1 MRWTFL
7 VLFGLTVLAPLAG
20 CGKASDRVLVS
31 GKVTYLGEPVAN
43 GEIRF
48 DAIGGTTQ
56 PAGASIRDGQY
67 QAVGKGGVPVGKHR
81 VSITAF
87 RPNANAPAAPSGAG
101 PMGGGG
107 VPIQYLPAK
116 YNTNSELTVTLE
128 PGETKK
134 TLDFDLKQ

>member
-1 MRWTFL
+1 MRWRFL
-7 VLFGLTVLAPLAG
+7 ILLGLTVLTPLAG
-20 CGKASDRVLVS
+20 CGKTSDRALVS
-31 GKVTYLGEPVAN
+31 GKVTYRGEPVAN

-67 QAVGKGGVPVGKHR
+67 QVVGKGGVPVGNHR

-87 RPNANAPAAPSGAG
+87 RPNSGASAAPSGAG

-116 YNTNSELTVTLE
+116 YNTQSTLTITLE

-134 TLDFDLKQ
+134 TLDFDLKE

>member
-7 VLFGLTVLAPLAG
+7 VLFGLTAVAPFSG

-31 GKVTYLGEPVAN
+31 GKVTYLGKPVAN

-48 DAIGGTTQ
+48 DSIGGTTQ

-67 QAVGKGGVPVGKHR
+67 QVVGKGGVPVGTHR

-87 RPNANAPAAPSGAG
+87 RPNPGASAAPGGAG

-116 YNTNSELTVTLE
+116 FNTQSKLTVTLE

-134 TLDFDLKQ
+134 TLDFNLKE

>member
-1 MRWTFL
+1 MRATFL
-7 VLFGLTVLAPLAG
+7 ILLGLTAVAPLAG
-20 CGKASDRVLVS
+20 CGKASDRVLAS
-31 GKVTYLGEPVAN
+31 GKVTYRGEPVAN

-67 QAVGKGGVPVGKHR
+67 QVVGKGGVPVGNHR

-87 RPNANAPAAPSGAG
+87 RPNPSASATPSGAG
-101 PMGGGG
+101 PLGGGG

-116 YNTNSELTVTLE
+116 YNTQSELTVTLE
-128 PGETKK
+128 SGETKK
-134 TLDFDLKQ
+134 TLDFDLKE